1 MAFHRRDVG
10 TLLTRFETS
19 LEFLPAWSFQVN
31 ETLRK
36 SRWSSSR
43 RKLVPTVSLDHGRTS
58 ACTLTIQQDSLVA
71 RTSRAVVLSVL
82 LLFSRDRGFAIE
94 LQQTAQAFDSVGG
107 TRPVRQ
113 T

>member
-10 TLLTRFETS
+10 TLLTRFETC
-19 LEFLPAWSFQVN
+19 LEFLAAWSFQVN

-36 SRWSSSR
+36 TRWTSSPQ
-43 RKLVPTVSLDHGRTS
+43 KLESIVWLDHSRTS

-71 RTSRAVVLSVL
+71 RTSRAVVLSVR
-82 LLFSRDRGFAIE
+82 LLFSRALIFAIE

-107 TRPVRQ
+107 TRRSE
-113 T
+113 